1 MCESNHDD
9 MLFEMLRDCKTLP
22 KFLDDIF
29 GFLQRR
35 TDFYHVSKEENA
47 TVGLPEGLAEKL
59 VRHTFLKWKPVSP
72 DIIYTPNEI
81 PVSTEETVVSFT
93 EDLDQVSSTT
103 KDELEDGVEEFS
115 FSKSEYYN
123 GAVFEHYCWSQSI
136 TEIDVIVRIPKDVS
150 TKDLEVK
157 LQSSSISVKLRD
169 GDYILS
175 GDLCEKCKATETV
188 WSLDGRKLLLHL
200 DKCQEKWWN
209 CLIKSEPQL
218 DISKID
224 CTRAYDELPEHAQV
238 KIEELQWNH
247 ERKRLGLPTSEELE
261 VHETLKKAWNAEG
274 SPFSGPFD
282 PTAVKYN

>member
-1 MCESNHDD
+1 MMNPG
-9 MLFEMLRDCKTLP
+9 LGLP
-22 KFLDDIF
+22 K
-29 GFLQRR
+29 
-35 TDFYHVSKEENA
+35 
-47 TVGLPEGLAEKL
+47 GLSEKL
-59 VRHTFLKWKPVSP
+59 VRHTFLKWKAVPRDV
-72 DIIYTPNEI
+72 IYTPNEI
-81 PVSTEETVVSFT
+81 PVSTEEVVVSCS
-93 EDLDQVSSTT
+93 EESDQQVSSTT
-103 KDELEDGVEEFS
+103 KDELLEDGVEEFS

-136 TEIDVIVRIPKDVS
+136 NEIDVIVRIPKDVS

-169 GDYILS
+169 GEYILS
-175 GDLCEKCKATETV
+175 GDLCEKCKAADTV

-209 CLIKSEPQL
+209 CLIKSEPEL
-218 DISKID
+218 DISTID
-224 CTRAYDELPEHAQV
+224 CTRPYDELPEHAQV

-247 ERKRLGLPTSEELE
+247 ERKRLGLPTTEELQ

-282 PTAVKYN
+282 PTIVKYN